1 VQGSVDDDY
10 ISKMTRPKLKIASN
24 HWLRDYSETK
34 SVVSAAV
41 NWREL
46 PLPAYNVNKNLK
58 N

>member
-46 PLPAYNVNKNLK
+46 PLPAYNVNKNL
-58 N
+58 